1 MELTEPRPVFV
12 KLGGSLI
19 TDKSTPYTVRS
30 DVIARICAEIHR
42 ARSALRVPRSVFP
55 LVVGHGGGS
64 FPHVSASRYR
74 TDLGVVDVR
83 SWEGFVRV
91 HQDAARL
98 NAIVCEALV
107 EAGELAMPVQPSS
120 ACVASG
126 RRIVSW
132 DLGPLRDFL
141 QAGLLPVPYGD
152 VCVDRRQG
160 CCIISTE
167 EIFRYLCGALGPEQ
181 VLLVGKVDGV
191 MDPGGEVIPRITS
204 GDLDELREALAPSDG
219 IADVTGGMLHKVE
232 RALEM
237 GATVRIIN
245 GLVPGRLY
253 RALMG
258 EEVQGTEL
266 TADS

>member
-1 MELTEPRPVFV
+1 MGLSEQAPLFV

-19 TDKSTPYTVRS
+19 TDKSTPYTARLE
-30 DVIARICAEIHR
+30 VIERLGGEVHR
-42 ARSALRVPRSVFP
+42 ARSQSSLQ
-55 LVVGHGGGS
+55 LVLGHGGGS
-64 FPHVSASRYR
+64 FPHVSATRYH
-74 TDLGVVDVR
+74 TADGVVDHR
-83 SWEGFVRV
+83 SWEGFVKV

-98 NAIVCEALV
+98 NTIVCEALTK
-107 EAGELAMPVQPSS
+107 AGELVMPVQPSS
-120 ACVASG
+120 ACVASAG
-126 RRIVSW
+126 RIVRW
-132 DLGPLRDFL
+132 DPGTLQRFL
-141 QAGLLPVPYGD
+141 QAGLIPVPYGD
-152 VCVDRRQG
+152 VCVDRQQG

-167 EIFRYLCGALGPEQ
+167 EIFRYLAGLLRPGQ
-181 VLLVGKVDGV
+181 ILLVGKVDGV
-191 MDPGGEVIPRITS
+191 LDANGNVVPLITPQNF
-204 GDLDELREALAPSDG
+204 DKLRRSLAASDG